1 MKEMKWFGK
10 SRLSDP
16 KTSENSSESEILRHI
31 NSRFPVDPIAF
42 NFFRDRFD
50 IVKST
55 KRMKKKKKEK
65 KKVSE
70 TKWPRLPFL
79 LLPNKNRISKPQIV
93 RFMKSFLGGRRK
105 RKRWTEKKT
114 REEGTRQR
122 KQFAEWILTRK
133 TWKFLTFKP
142 VNP

>member
-105 RKRWTEKKT
+105 RKRWTEKKNKRGRNET
-114 REEGTRQR
+114 
-122 KQFAEWILTRK
+122 KKAVCWVNFDSKDMKILN
-133 TWKFLTFKP
+133 F
-142 VNP
+142 